1 MLWKITRSKVVSAIA
16 IIGTVMLLGC
26 TTAEKTQVSTPPL
39 TNSKPSQQVPQTQQT
54 RASNKVN
61 QLLTTRQCP
70 GCNFQGVD
78 LERADLRGVNLSNAN
93 LNGADLTQAN
103 LSNANL
109 SGANL
114 TDADLKEA
122 NLTRANLR
130 NANFTSADLEDAILT
145 NADVNGANFTG
156 ADIEGIIG
164 LNR

>member
-1 MLWKITRSKVVSAIA
+1 MVWKITSRKLVSAIA
-16 IIGTVMLLGC
+16 IISTGMLLGC
-26 TTAEKTQVSTPPL
+26 TTAEKTQVSAPPL
-39 TNSKPSQQVPQTQQT
+39 TNSKPSQQIPPTQQT
-54 RASNKVN
+54 TASNKVN

-70 GCNFQGVD
+70 GCDLQGVD
-78 LERADLRGVNLSNAN
+78 LEK
-93 LNGADLTQAN
+93 AN

>member
-1 MLWKITRSKVVSAIA
+1 MVWKIRRSKLVSAIA
-16 IIGTVMLLGC
+16 VIGIGMLLGC
-26 TTAEKTQVSTPPL
+26 TKAEKTQVSTPPL
-39 TNSKPSQQVPQTQQT
+39 TSPEISQQVPPTPQTT
-54 RASNKVN
+54 ASNKLN

-78 LERADLRGVNLSNAN
+78 LEKADLRGVNLSNAN
-93 LNGADLTQAN
+93 LNDADLTQAN
-103 LSNANL
+103 LSNAKL

-156 ADIEGIIG
+156 ADIEGIVG